1 VPTIEGKNS
10 WKWSGRQYDR
20 YQREHD
26 ILFAAI
32 RNNKPV
38 NEGKRMTTSTLL
50 ALMGRISA
58 YTGQQITWDQLLT
71 SKERLYPEHLDWN
84 GSLEVP
90 PRAVPGVTKF
100 I

>member
-1 VPTIEGKNS
+1 
-10 WKWSGRQYDR
+10 
-20 YQREHD
+20 
-26 ILFAAI
+26 
-32 RNNKPV
+32 
-38 NEGKRMTTSTLL
+38 MTTSTLV

-71 SKERLYPEHLDWN
+71 SKQRLYPEHLDWN